1 MDPGISTFRPH
12 NDSLFAFQGLRL
24 KIVAVVIGSKSFCAY
39 DMDTCPLL
47 QIDFAVNPLLAN
59 GF

>member
-24 KIVAVVIGSKSFCAY
+24 KIVAVVIGSEIFLCVRHGHLSA
-39 DMDTCPLL
+39 
-47 QIDFAVNPLLAN
+47 ASN
-59 GF
+59 